1 MLKDVPTSGLRKK
14 SRVTKKRPVQAR
26 HWFEEELRQS
36 VPVVIDQIFE
46 SGMTRN
52 QLAFEMGCK
61 DYQQF
66 WLYQNGYRS
75 PNKMQL
81 LEMLK
86 TAVRLDIDI
95 ESVLELLTSESKQET
110 PQLKLSASSSHLRSV
125 GSPIADSGVLRTIF
139 DK

>member
-1 MLKDVPTSGLRKK
+1 LLAQQPTSGLRRK
-14 SRVTKKRPVQAR
+14 SRVTKKRPVQPR
-26 HWFEEELRQS
+26 HWFEEELRKS
-36 VPVVIDQIFE
+36 VPLVIDGIFDA
-46 SGMTRN
+46 GMSRN

-75 PNKMQL
+75 PNKMQM

-86 TAVRLDIDI
+86 TAVRLGIDI
-95 ESVLELLTSESKQET
+95 ETTLELLTSETKQET
-110 PQLKLSASSSHLRSV
+110 PQLKLSASSSPLQSA
-125 GSPIADSGVLRTIF
+125 GTSIQDSGVLRTIF

>member
-1 MLKDVPTSGLRKK
+1 LLKDVRTSGLRKK
-14 SRVTKKRPVQAR
+14 SRVTKKRPFQSR
-26 HWFEEELRQS
+26 HWFEEELRES
-36 VPVVIDQIFE
+36 IPVVIEQIFE

-86 TAVRLDIDI
+86 TAIRLGIDMENI
-95 ESVLELLTSESKQET
+95 LELLTSEKKQET

-125 GSPIADSGVLRTIF
+125 GSPLADSGVLKTVF
-139 DK
+139 DR